1 MFLTKTPKC
10 DCSIDTYVAVAG
22 LGAAYGL
29 EAEIAA
35 ALAAYAITVDGNVL
49 QGVWS
54 IGGAL
59 PPQYLLSG
67 VVGTGQGLS
76 YSHNN
81 YEGDASIGRS
91 DAFTNNGDA
100 HSLNVT
106 KFEDVY
112 SLGGPED
119 RYTLD
124 KFRQRFHD
132 VQQASISNN
141 PYYFTGLFSTV
152 VVVPAAYNFVI
163 NLVRTSSW
171 SLPYDC

>member
-1 MFLTKTPKC
+1 M
-10 DCSIDTYVAVAG
+10 AG

-35 ALAAYAITVDGNVL
+35 ALAAYAIAVDGNVL

-59 PPQYLLSG
+59 PPQYLLSD

-81 YEGDASIGRS
+81 YEGDASIGRN

-100 HSLNVT
+100 HSLNVS
-106 KFEDVY
+106 KFEDVFL
-112 SLGGPED
+112 LGGSED

-141 PYYFTGLFSTV
+141 PYFFTGLFSTV

-163 NLVRTSSW
+163 NLVRSFSR
-171 SLPYDC
+171 